1 MKFQKG
7 EPRPANAGRKKGSSN
22 KATAEIKDMI
32 RNALDLAGGERY
44 LLEQARENPTA
55 FLNLVGKIIPKDLNV
70 GGQEGN
76 PVRVSKIELVGFD
89 ESTNS
94 DT

>member
-1 MKFQKG
+1 
-7 EPRPANAGRKKGSSN
+7 
-22 KATAEIKDMI
+22 MI
-32 RNALDLAGGERY
+32 RNALDMAGGEEY

-76 PVRVSKIELVGFD
+76 PVKVTKIRLVGF
-89 ESTNS
+89 S
-94 DT
+94 DDSNGRS